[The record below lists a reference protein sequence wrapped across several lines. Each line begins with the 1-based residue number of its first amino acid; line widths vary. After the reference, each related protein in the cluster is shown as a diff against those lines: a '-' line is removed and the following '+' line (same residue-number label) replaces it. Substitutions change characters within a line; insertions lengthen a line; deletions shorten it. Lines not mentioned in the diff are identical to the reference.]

1 MQLGR
6 TTDVIIQ
13 KLNLGQGVLRT
24 NQKVG
29 FYTRVISPYQRQNF
43 RDSIVS
49 TLLLFIWKHKSLSIK
64 SQIRFSITNFHA
76 L

>member
-1 MQLGR
+1 MQLGG

-24 NQKVG
+24 NQKVV
-29 FYTRVISPYQRQNF
+29 FYTSVIPPYQRQNL
-43 RDSIVS
+43 RNGIIS

-64 SQIRFSITNFHA
+64 SQIRFSTTNFHA